1 MELTLDG
8 DWLGLVVGL
17 RVGLIE
23 GGPVGE
29 PEGLAVG
36 EALDADDADRLR
48 VHQGVD
54 KGIVQPAAGARTVG
68 LGGLIGLA
76 TNQGM

>member
-36 EALDADDADRLR
+36 EALGD
-48 VHQGVD
+48 
-54 KGIVQPAAGARTVG
+54 
-68 LGGLIGLA
+68 LGWGK
-76 TNQGM
+76 NNCQESKFDF